1 MTTLGSFLR
10 NSASSPA
17 VIRTSVMAGLSCF
30 VVAGWGRS
38 EIPLVLVAGQ
48 HLAKLLG
55 GGRDDGDEIGL
66 AKPALRTMALQVTAR
81 AAMEHRRMRGC
92 DTGVAE
98 PQTQRDDASP
108 IAVVGIIGIARQRHR
123 LLLELGMELAE
134 LRRLLRQIAVDV
146 AEWRPDLIHDA
157 DAILDQAEPHAGL
170 QQDEAGADFLHEL
183 PGLFGQDQFIRHE

>member
-55 GGRDDGDEIGL
+55 GGRDDGDEIGF
-66 AKPALRTMALQVTAR
+66 AKPALGTMALQVAAR
-81 AAMEHRRMRGC
+81 TAMEHRRVRGR
-92 DTGVAE
+92 DAGIPE
-98 PQTQRDDASP
+98 PQAQRGDAP
-108 IAVVGIIGIARQRHR
+108 PGAVAGIIGIACQRHR
-123 LLLELGMELAE
+123 LL
-134 LRRLLRQIAVDV
+134 
-146 AEWRPDLIHDA
+146 
-157 DAILDQAEPHAGL
+157 
-170 QQDEAGADFLHEL
+170 
-183 PGLFGQDQFIRHE
+183 

>member
-1 MTTLGSFLR
+1 MMTHGSFLR

-30 VVAGWGRS
+30 VVAGWVET
-38 EIPLVLVAGQ
+38 EIPLALVAGQ

-55 GGRDDGDEIGL
+55 GGGDDGDEIGF
-66 AKPALRTMALQVTAR
+66 AEPALRAMAFEVTAR
-81 AAMEHRRMRGC
+81 AAMEHRRMRGR
-92 DTGVAE
+92 DAGVAE
-98 PQTQRDDASP
+98 AQAKRYDAPP

-134 LRRLLRQIAVDV
+134 LRRLLRQITVDV

-157 DAILDQAEPHAGL
+157 DAILDEAEPHAGL
-170 QQDEAGADFLHEL
+170 EQDEAGADFLHKL
-183 PGLFGQDQFIRHE
+183 PGL